1 VPVIL
6 ADAVIDPSSAASES
20 GTETDLVTAAAA
32 ADRCASCNSPLA
44 SDQRYCIACGERRG
58 KPRFAY
64 QEQKEPAAAPTTKR
78 ANRRLHAPAGLQL
91 IAGVATLLL
100 AMGVGVLIGQNG
112 NSNSGKAATSPAAQV
127 ITVNGGGGAAAAST
141 TAASN
146 SSSKATKSSKSK
158 TKTATLTKKT
168 TQAVNNGAAS
178 VVGTSAKLAAPTTKV
193 GGKCTSGAAGC
204 QNGTFTG
211 NFFGGG

>member
-1 VPVIL
+1 
-6 ADAVIDPSSAASES
+6 VIDPSSAASES

-64 QEQKEPAAAPTTKR
+64 QERTEPAAPATKKR
-78 ANRRLHAPAGLQL
+78 DRRPHAPAGLSL

-100 AMGVGVLIGQNG
+100 AMGVGVLIGQNSS
-112 NSNSGKAATSPAAQV
+112 SNSGKGATSPAAQV
-127 ITVNGGGGAAAAST
+127 ITVNGGGSAGAVSTTAAAST
-141 TAASN
+141 KKSKSAK
-146 SSSKATKSSKSK
+146 SSSSSNAKV
-158 TKTATLTKKT
+158 AHLNKKT
-168 TQAVNNGAAS
+168 TQAVNQGAAS
-178 VVGTSAKLAAPTTKV
+178 IVGTQAKLAAPTTKV
-193 GGKCTSGAAGC
+193 GGKCTPGAAGC